1 MLPSLEAATSEVPA
15 PISHIAMLMSLNSFG
30 TTAFIAAIGSRV
42 SPAVSRP
49 ASSTAAQRLSTTYA
63 GRNAAMTSVTSS
75 LPLCPSGFE
84 TL

>member
-42 SPAVSRP
+42 SPAVSNDRLVDGG
-49 ASSTAAQRLSTTYA
+49 AEALHHIRGKECRNDLRNKLAAPVSLRL
-63 GRNAAMTSVTSS
+63 
-75 LPLCPSGFE
+75 
-84 TL
+84 